1 MGILEIDDKSSIQTT
16 KMTSKLALA
25 PRQAWDWAA
34 TTSDLTWS
42 SPKPTGA
49 YGSRESSVDTLSSF
63 HSYFDVPKAATMTET
78 RSHQPY
84 THPRDRIGSRSTFFV
99 LGVIG
104 AVVLVIIVG
113 QLLHIATD
121 VAPLPVLV
129 AVQDA
134 KKIPTP
140 LAAVL

>member
-1 MGILEIDDKSSIQTT
+1 
-16 KMTSKLALA
+16 
-25 PRQAWDWAA
+25 
-34 TTSDLTWS
+34 
-42 SPKPTGA
+42 
-49 YGSRESSVDTLSSF
+49 
-63 HSYFDVPKAATMTET
+63 MTET
-78 RSHQPY
+78 RGHQPY